1 MVSDRERWNDRWGET
16 TPSDLPSPPGVLL
29 EFADLL
35 PTSGRAI
42 DLAGGAGDGAL
53 WLAQRGYEATLADVS
68 DVALAQ
74 AQARARSLGLTL
86 ATECVDLEANP
97 APAGPWELIVVA
109 HYLNRSLLRQLP
121 HLLSDDGVLV
131 VGIGTERNL
140 ERHPRP
146 SARFLLR
153 HGELP
158 DLVPDLTT
166 IEHREDWA
174 EWGVH
179 EARYLGRRTA
189 GAIN

>member
-1 MVSDRERWNDRWGET
+1 MVSDRERWNGRWSET
-16 TPSDLPSPPGVLL
+16 RPSDAPSPPGVLL

-53 WLAQRGYEATLADVS
+53 WLAQRGCDATLADVS

-74 AQARARSLGLTL
+74 ADERAQTLGLTL
-86 ATECVDLEANP
+86 ATECVDLEADA
-97 APAGPWELIVVA
+97 APAGPWDLIVVA

-121 HLLSDDGVLV
+121 GLLSDGGLLV

-146 SARFLLR
+146 SARFLLGD
-153 HGELP
+153 GELP
-158 DLVPDLTT
+158 GLVPGLTT
-166 IEHREDWA
+166 IEHREGWA
-174 EWGVH
+174 DWGVH
-179 EARYLGRRTA
+179 EARYLGRRTVSVS
-189 GAIN
+189 